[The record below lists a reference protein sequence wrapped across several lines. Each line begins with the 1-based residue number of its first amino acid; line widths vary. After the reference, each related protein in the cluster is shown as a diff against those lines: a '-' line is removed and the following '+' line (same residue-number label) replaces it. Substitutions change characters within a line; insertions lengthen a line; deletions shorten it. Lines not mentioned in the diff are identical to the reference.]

1 MAKTFIRHFTSYFI
15 ISVQLDIFFLLYIY
29 MYITFKI
36 KLKKF
41 KGSSMYGGGGEWVG
55 FDEL

>member
-1 MAKTFIRHFTSYFI
+1 
-15 ISVQLDIFFLLYIY
+15 

-55 FDEL
+55 FDELWLMFYYVPIYLPL